1 MTNFSRSAWPT
12 LVQAKEKESPAKRPA
27 LRQRASSNLDP
38 AVPVFVPNPQVVPKI
53 ELNPQTRPQEIS
65 LNPLNLYSQEKQNSH
80 QQRHLPEDYE
90 PRQSFVAPPL
100 TQLEVHK
107 HYEHDQSFDPCQQSG
122 VPFSPFPIDPSP
134 LAHIN
139 GFHQAFDSIATAFFE
154 GPNPF
159 IGAAEVK
166 EPEHKNIKQCSR
178 AARWREK
185 KAFEA
190 NQRAQIANSNISFEN
205 GEFVGHYPEA
215 LEFAPSSVDESEWK
229 FEEPLPPKTHPAPG
243 FCRED
248 GSWVNTSAIRD
259 DGQDRA
265 AYELQH
271 RVGLNRQQH
280 YLKKAPIKPIARL
293 LHKEIREQW
302 FSNDRPLVR
311 LNETMFGYAK
321 RVAEMKDMSEEDLEL
336 LVRDR
341 QAGVRVKEIALV
353 YQGVQFPLQKEYFGD
368 GVWR

>member
-1 MTNFSRSAWPT
+1 MVT
-12 LVQAKEKESPAKRPA
+12 
-27 LRQRASSNLDP
+27 
-38 AVPVFVPNPQVVPKI
+38 KI
-53 ELNPQTRPQEIS
+53 ELNPQTRPQEIN
-65 LNPLNLYSQEKQNSH
+65 LNPLKSYGQDKQNSH
-80 QQRHLPEDYE
+80 QQRHLPENYDL
-90 PRQSFVAPPL
+90 RQSFVPPPL
-100 TQLEVHK
+100 TQIEVHE
-107 HYEHDQSFDPCQQSG
+107 HYEHDQSFDPYQQG
-122 VPFSPFPIDPSP
+122 VVPFPPFPIDPST
-134 LAHIN
+134 LVHT
-139 GFHQAFDSIATAFFE
+139 FHQAFDPIATAAFFE

-159 IGAAEVK
+159 IGAPEVK
-166 EPEHKNIKQCSR
+166 ELEYKNIKQCSR

-190 NQRAQIANSNISFEN
+190 NQRAQIANSNISFFEN
-205 GEFVGHYPEA
+205 GEFVGHYPKA

-229 FEEPLPPKTHPAPG
+229 FEEPLPLKTHPAPG

-265 AYELQH
+265 TYELQH
-271 RVGLNRQQH
+271 RIGLNRQQH

-293 LHKEIREQW
+293 LHEEIREQW
-302 FSNDRPLVR
+302 FSNDRPVVR
-311 LNETMFGYAK
+311 LNESMSGYAK

-341 QAGVRVKEIALV
+341 QAGMRVKEIALV
-353 YQGVQFPLQKEYFGD
+353 YQGVNFPLQKEYFGD